1 MGGGK
6 SSGSTSATLTPE
18 QKELLGLQV
27 GALKDTF
34 LPAYQNT
41 VTGANTMLQ
50 QTMPYTNQAAQ
61 NAYQNA
67 ASISNA
73 QNSIGGE
80 LVGAGRNLATAGTTG
95 VLNTANQLS
104 NAANQLGYAGG
115 GGAKSVADQMAT
127 ASSQLGAAGGSGA
140 KTVADQ
146 MAAGANQLSYA
157 GGGGTKNIADL
168 MATSGQNLASYG
180 TQGLMNLFS
189 PDYKNEQI
197 QASLQPAREAI
208 REQQAGQNAMYG
220 AAGGLGSSR
229 MALADRNLGQ
239 LGQQRLQSAA
249 AQTSAAVEGQRQQAA
264 NTLLGTGAQ
273 GLSTAGGL
281 YGNLLSGG
289 LNAGSTAANT
299 YGNLLT
305 GGLGAGSTAANTYGN
320 LLSGGLTAGSN
331 AGNMYGNLLTS
342 GLGSAGAG
350 ANLMGQSVD
359 TSGKA
364 IGYSQAPMDLYS
376 KYASI
381 VYGTPQASTTANF
394 SGTQGQNTSSSGKGF
409 KL

>member
-6 SSGSTSATLTPE
+6 GSSSSSVQMTPE
-18 QKELLGLQV
+18 QQRLLTLQTD
-27 GALKDTF
+27 ALQNTF

-41 VTGANTMLQ
+41 VTGASERMNVAQ
-50 QTMPYTNQAAQ
+50 PFVNQAAQ
-61 NAYQNA
+61 NTYQNA

-73 QNSIGGE
+73 QQGIGGE
-80 LVGAGRNLATAGTTG
+80 LANFGRTSSGAGYGGSKNVADVLSTGGQNLATAGT
-95 VLNTANQLS
+95 
-104 NAANQLGYAGG
+104 
-115 GGAKSVADQMAT
+115 
-127 ASSQLGAAGGSGA
+127 
-140 KTVADQ
+140 
-146 MAAGANQLSYA
+146 
-157 GGGGTKNIADL
+157 
-168 MATSGQNLASYG
+168 
-180 TQGLMNLFS
+180 QGLMSLFS
-189 PDYKNEQI
+189 PDYKTEQI

-273 GLSTAGGL
+273 AL
-281 YGNLLSGG
+281 NQSGS
-289 LNAGSTAANT
+289 L
-299 YGNLLT
+299 
-305 GGLGAGSTAANTYGN
+305 
-320 LLSGGLTAGSN
+320 
-331 AGNMYGNLLTS
+331 YGNLLTS
-342 GLGSAGAG
+342 GLGSATAG
-350 ANLMGQSVD
+350 GSLLGQSVD

-364 IGYSQAPMDLYS
+364 ITAAQSPLDAYA

-394 SGTQGQNTSSSGKGF
+394 AGTQGQKTSSKGF
-409 KL
+409 GF

>member
-1 MGGGK
+1 MGFGK

-18 QKELLGLQV
+18 QQRALTLQTN
-27 GALKDTF
+27 ALENTF

-50 QTMPYTNQAAQ
+50 GLQPYANQAAK
-61 NAYQNA
+61 NTYENA
-67 ASISNA
+67 AAVSNV
-73 QNSIGGE
+73 QQGTGGE
-80 LVGAGRNLATAGTTG
+80 LINAGRNLATAGTSG
-95 VLNTANQLS
+95 VVKTADQLS
-104 NAANQLGYAGG
+104 TAANQLGYAGG
-115 GGAKSVADQMAT
+115 GGAK
-127 ASSQLGAAGGSGA
+127 
-140 KTVADQ
+140 TVADQ
-146 MAAGANQLSYA
+146 MAEGASQLGYA
-157 GGGGTKNIADL
+157 GGGGTKSIADL
-168 MATSGQNLASYG
+168 MSTSGQNLSSAG
-180 TQGLMNLFS
+180 AQGLASLFS

-229 MALADRNLGQ
+229 MALADKNLGQ

-264 NTLLGTGAQ
+264 NTLLGTGTQ
-273 GLSTAGGL
+273 NLSTAGGL
-281 YGNLLSGG
+281 YGNLLS
-289 LNAGSTAANT
+289 
-299 YGNLLT
+299 

-320 LLSGGLTAGSN
+320 LLTSGLGAGTS
-331 AGNMYGNLLTS
+331 AGNLYGNLLTS

-350 ANLMGQSVD
+350 ANLMGQSID

-364 IGYSQAPMDLYS
+364 ITAAQSPMDLYS

-381 VYGTPQASTTANF
+381 VYGTPQASTSPNF